1 MPQIFRS
8 KMYSTAFPTA
18 KFYALRADLYT
29 SCLMQKLLQT
39 RMQRKRAPKLPA
51 KALGVLCD

>member
-18 KFYALRADLYT
+18 KFYALRADLYD
-29 SCLMQKLLQT
+29 Q
-39 RMQRKRAPKLPA
+39 LPDA
-51 KALGVLCD
+51 KALADADAAKASPPSYP